1 MNTVDVNVKILF
13 TKTVIYANMERVT
26 MAVITHTGTY
36 QKIFT
41 LEGLKQI
48 SALVS
53 RAQADSLE
61 QLPGKFLQLRLNLDT
76 KYDNG
81 RTAPSK
87 VVGFQSIL
95 DEQWC
100 WYSLLDETLEPEP
113 EQEEAEKVISD
124 WLQDNEED
132 EDA

>member
-1 MNTVDVNVKILF
+1 MNTVDVNVKILYTITTF
-13 TKTVIYANMERVT
+13 YVDNTRITTGIC
-26 MAVITHTGTY
+26 THTGTY
-36 QKIFT
+36 QKAFM

-61 QLPGKFLQLRLNLDT
+61 QLPGKYLRLRLNLDMS
-76 KYDNG
+76 
-81 RTAPSK
+81 PSK

-95 DEQWC
+95 DGQWC